1 MNTTKRLIS
10 LLLVLVLALGCA
22 VGASAESEKENYEFT
37 MMGNWGENGYVGEL
51 WLDQICDKLNLTI
64 NFDLPAA
71 SSYED
76 ALQLMI
82 ASGEYP
88 DVAILPDAWM
98 SQTIFQEACE
108 AGIFIDLADKLPN
121 YENLMAHTASFSW
134 EALDIFN
141 DGRVWGVP
149 RSTMVRADGY
159 CLRET
164 WLENLGIEYNEGDY
178 LTADE
183 FFDILYAFTHNDPDG
198 NKIDDTYGL
207 MGYADAEGNLIT
219 FLGQIF
225 GIGDRDA
232 WCDYDGEVIA
242 LKYSKDLPN
251 FKNYLAF
258 ANRCWEAG
266 VIDPD
271 GFSIDLSTGNQR
283 WDNGMYGCRQMFPG
297 NMRIRVPDDPS
308 KADTRCKFL
317 PGVVEKEGDKYGYA
331 NFATGIWYFW
341 SITSKAEKPERILEF
356 FDYILS
362 DEQWTNLSARGLEGV
377 TFTKNAD
384 GSFDT
389 SIQDKLTDEQ
399 KNNAP
404 MQVILRRSD
413 GAEFFVPIT
422 YTPEERERITKLI
435 DVTLENY
442 IPALDRGYVPAIATD
457 PTFIEYNAYM
467 NEQINKIIVGEV
479 EVDEWDN
486 ILEGWYAAGGEEYVN
501 DMRAYIA
508 SVNK

>member
-1 MNTTKRLIS
+1 
-10 LLLVLVLALGCA
+10 
-22 VGASAESEKENYEFT
+22 
-37 MMGNWGENGYVGEL
+37 
-51 WLDQICDKLNLTI
+51 
-64 NFDLPAA
+64 
-71 SSYED
+71 
-76 ALQLMI
+76 
-82 ASGEYP
+82 
-88 DVAILPDAWM
+88 
-98 SQTIFQEACE
+98 
-108 AGIFIDLADKLPN
+108 
-121 YENLMAHTASFSW
+121 
-134 EALDIFN
+134 
-141 DGRVWGVP
+141 
-149 RSTMVRADGY
+149 
-159 CLRET
+159 
-164 WLENLGIEYNEGDY
+164 
-178 LTADE
+178 
-183 FFDILYAFTHNDPDG
+183 
-198 NKIDDTYGL
+198 

-271 GFSIDLSTGNQR
+271 GFSINLSTSNQR
-283 WDNGMYGCRQMFPG
+283 WDNGMYGCCQMFPG
-297 NMRIRVPDDPS
+297 HMAIRKPDDPS

-341 SITSKAEKPERILEF
+341 AITSKAEQPERILEF

-377 TFTKNAD
+377 TFAKNED

-389 SIQDKLTDEQ
+389 SLYDQLTNEQ
-399 KNNAP
+399 KNTTP
-404 MQVILRRSD
+404 VSHILRRSD
-413 GAEFFVPIT
+413 GAEFFVGIE
-422 YTPEERERITKLI
+422 YTPEERARITRMI

-442 IPALDRGYVPAIATD
+442 ILALDHGYVPAIATD

-479 EVDEWDN
+479 EVDEGDN